1 MSFRKMRHL
10 VYIVLY
16 SLFWCALAVIAFRAL
31 FVGDMMQLR
40 SGPFFFITGL
50 FYLIC
55 ACVRALSGHNAA
67 PVPAP
72 RDPVVASFGVAGLL
86 LIAYANF
93 V

>member
-31 FVGDMMQLR
+31 FGGDMMQLSR
-40 SGPFFFITGL
+40 GPFFFITGL

-55 ACVRALSGHNAA
+55 ACVRALSGRSVKQ
-67 PVPAP
+67 PPAP
-72 RDPVVASFGVAGLL
+72 RDPVVASFGVAGLI

-93 V
+93 I

>member
-1 MSFRKMRHL
+1 
-10 VYIVLY
+10 VLY
-16 SLFWCALAVIAFRAL
+16 SLYWCALAVISCRAL
-31 FVGDMMQLR
+31 FGADMMQLS

-55 ACVRALSGHNAA
+55 ACIRALSGHRSAH
-67 PVPAP
+67 PPAP

-86 LIAYANF
+86 LIVYANL